1 MAILQ
6 LASLNKY
13 LWKYKFRLF
22 IGIACIFLSNFF
34 LVEIPNDVGRTV
46 DYALKIASKTPNINT
61 LNWIAVLQLPD
72 TKVLLWEIVQIF
84 KHTFLQ
90 GIFLFITRQTI
101 IVTSRKI
108 EYDLKNEMY
117 AHYQDLDANFFK
129 MNNTGDLM
137 SRITEDV
144 NRVRD
149 YLGPSFM
156 YLVNIAFLLPMLIYK
171 MYSLNSTLMFYV
183 LLPFPI
189 LSLSVFYV
197 NNLIDKRS
205 EVIQS
210 KLSDLTTMAQETFS
224 GIRVIKS
231 FVREKSMRNLFE
243 KDCEDYKEKS
253 LRLTRIDALWFP
265 LITLL
270 IGISNVLTLYIG
282 GKLYM
287 NGVITYGVIIKFM
300 MFVNVVTFPVSS
312 LGWVTSMIIRAGTS
326 LKRINVFMKTI
337 PAIISGSKKVNLRN
351 DGIEFKNVNFTYPE
365 TGIQA
370 LKNISFLIPPAE
382 KWAIVGR
389 TGCGKSTLAELL
401 FRRYDPNDGEIT
413 IGAVSMKEIDLNYFR
428 SQIGYTPQEVF
439 LFSDTIANNILFGAN
454 DETVNRENLMEQA
467 AKMASIHEEIMALP
481 NGYQTMVGERG
492 ITLSGG
498 QKQRISI
505 ARALISQPFLVVL
518 DDCLSAVDTQTENF
532 ILRQLDTF
540 LQHKTSLVITH
551 RIFSLQDFDQIL
563 MMEKGEIVEQGTHQ
577 TLLSM
582 QGKYYE
588 MYMQQQK
595 ETLEEQSN

>member
-1 MAILQ
+1 MAVMQ

-13 LWKYKFRLF
+13 FWKYKYRLL
-22 IGIACIFLSNFF
+22 IGLTSIFLSTLF
-34 LVEIPNDVGRTV
+34 LVEIPNDVGKTV
-46 DYALKIASKTPNINT
+46 DFAFHIIHSTPKIHS
-61 LNWIAVLQLPD
+61 LGWIEILQLPD
-72 TKVLLWEIVQIF
+72 SRILFWDIGNIF
-84 KHTFLQ
+84 KHTLLQ
-90 GIFLFITRQTI
+90 GFFLFITRQTI

-108 EYDLKNEMY
+108 EYDIKNEMY
-117 AHYQDLDANFFK
+117 AHYQKLDAHFFK

-156 YLVNIAFLLPMLIYK
+156 YLVNIAFLMPMVMYK
-171 MYSLNSTLMFYV
+171 MYSLNTTLMMYV

-231 FVREKSMRNLFE
+231 FVREDNITAIFE
-243 KDCEDYKEKS
+243 KDCEEYKNKS
-253 LRLTRIDALWFP
+253 LRLSRIDALWFP

-287 NGVITYGVIIKFM
+287 KGEISYGVIIKFM

-326 LKRINVFMKTI
+326 LKRINAFMNTTPSI
-337 PAIISGSKKVNLRN
+337 VTGHQSVELSK
-351 DGIEFKNVNFTYPE
+351 DSIHFDQVNFTYPE
-365 TGIQA
+365 TGIHA
-370 LKNISFLIPPAE
+370 LKNISFSIPPSQ

-401 FRRYDPNDGEIT
+401 FRRYDPDNGSIR
-413 IGAVSMKEIDLNYFR
+413 IGHTNLQEVDLKTYR

-439 LFSDTIANNILFGAN
+439 LFSDTVANNILFGVKE
-454 DETVNRENLMEQA
+454 ETSSQADIVIAA
-467 AKMASIHEEIMALP
+467 AKMASIHDEIDALP

-505 ARALISQPFLVVL
+505 ARALTHQPTLVVL
-518 DDCLSAVDTQTENF
+518 DDCLSAVDTQTEHY
-532 ILRQLDTF
+532 ILNQLDTF
-540 LQHKTSLVITH
+540 LEHKTALVITH
-551 RIFSLQDFDQIL
+551 RIFSLERFDQIL
-563 MMEKGEIVEQGTHQ
+563 VMEDGKIIEAGTHQ
-577 TLLSM
+577 SLLNLN
-582 QGKYYE
+582 GKYQE
-588 MYMQQQK
+588 MYTQQQK
-595 ETLEEQSN
+595 ESAQNA

>member
-1 MAILQ
+1 MAVMQ

-13 LWKYKFRLF
+13 FWKYKYRLL
-22 IGIACIFLSNFF
+22 IGITSIFLSTLF
-34 LVEIPNDVGRTV
+34 LVEIPNDVGKTV
-46 DYALKIASKTPNINT
+46 DFAFQIIHSTPNIHS
-61 LNWIAVLQLPD
+61 LGWIEILQLPD
-72 TKVLLWEIVQIF
+72 SRILFWNIANIF
-84 KHTFLQ
+84 KHTLLQ
-90 GIFLFITRQTI
+90 GFFLFITRQTI

-108 EYDLKNEMY
+108 EYDIKNEMY
-117 AHYQDLDANFFK
+117 AHYQKLDAHFFK

-156 YLVNIAFLLPMLIYK
+156 YLVNIAFLMPMVMYK
-171 MYSLNSTLMFYV
+171 MYSLNTTLMMYV

-231 FVREKSMRNLFE
+231 FVREDNITAIFE
-243 KDCEDYKEKS
+243 KDCEEYKNKS
-253 LRLTRIDALWFP
+253 LRLSRIDALWFP

-287 NGVITYGVIIKFM
+287 KGEISYGVIIKFM

-326 LKRINVFMKTI
+326 LKRINAFMNTTPSI
-337 PAIISGSKKVNLRN
+337 VTGHQSVELSK
-351 DGIEFKNVNFTYPE
+351 DSIHFDQVNFTYPE
-365 TGIQA
+365 TGIHA
-370 LKNISFLIPPAE
+370 LKNISFSIPPSQ

-401 FRRYDPNDGEIT
+401 FRRYDPDNGSIR
-413 IGAVSMKEIDLNYFR
+413 IGHTNLQEVDLENYR

-439 LFSDTIANNILFGAN
+439 LFSDTVANNILFGVKE
-454 DETVNRENLMEQA
+454 ETSSQADIVIAA
-467 AKMASIHEEIMALP
+467 AKMASIHDEIEALP

-505 ARALISQPFLVVL
+505 ARALTHQPTLVVL
-518 DDCLSAVDTQTENF
+518 DDCLSAVDTQTEHY
-532 ILRQLDTF
+532 ILNQLDTF
-540 LQHKTSLVITH
+540 LEHKTALVITH
-551 RIFSLQDFDQIL
+551 RIFSLERFDQIL
-563 MMEKGEIVEQGTHQ
+563 VMEDGEIIEAGTHQ
-577 TLLSM
+577 SLLHLN
-582 QGKYYE
+582 GKYQE
-588 MYMQQQK
+588 MYTQQQK
-595 ETLEEQSN
+595 ESAQNA